1 MSNAYVPGVNFGLAG
16 YRARVANGP
25 SVLLA
30 TIFWLLAA
38 LCFEEGARN
47 QTYVLFGLGA
57 VLGILGLMIPL
68 SLKVANQWER
78 AVVLRLGKLQAIRG
92 PGVFFIIPVI
102 DEVSSW
108 LDQRIQ
114 TTEFNA
120 EQALSKDTVP
130 VDVDA
135 VVFWQIHDAERAA
148 LEITDYRSA
157 IARVAQ
163 TSLREM
169 VGSSLLSSLLSDR
182 KRGDELLREE
192 IGRKTADWGVT
203 AISVEIRDIG
213 VPTAL
218 QDAMSREAQA
228 QREAAAR
235 IHLGQA
241 EQQVAIKFVEAAEI
255 YARSPA
261 ALQLRAMNI
270 IYETTKERGATI
282 LMPTAMVDAMNPG
295 GIVALAGLAASQT
308 ARPDDEP
315 QGGAAT
321 PAPAATGPRASPKR
335 RR

>member
-1 MSNAYVPGVNFGLAG
+1 MSNIYPPAMNLPGMRLRGANAPAGLLSVLILIAAILTGAQGARSGVFGLLWLAG
-16 YRARVANGP
+16 F
-25 SVLLA
+25 LL
-30 TIFWLLAA
+30 IVAA
-38 LCFEEGARN
+38 LVPMA
-47 QTYVLFGLGA
+47 
-57 VLGILGLMIPL
+57 
-68 SLKVANQWER
+68 LKMANQWER
-78 AVVLRLGKLQAIRG
+78 AVVLRMGKLQAVRG
-92 PGVFFIIPVI
+92 PGMFLIIPFI

-135 VVFWQIHDAERAA
+135 VVFWQIHDPERAA

-157 IARVAQ
+157 ISRVAQ

-182 KRGDELLREE
+182 KHGDEALREE

-213 VPTAL
+213 VPAAL

-241 EQQVAIKFVEAAEI
+241 ELAVAQRFVEAADI
-255 YARSPA
+255 YARSPT

-295 GIVALAGLAASQT
+295 GVLGLVQAA
-308 ARPDDEP
+308 
-315 QGGAAT
+315 
-321 PAPAATGPRASPKR
+321 AATGKP
-335 RR
+335 

>member
-1 MSNAYVPGVNFGLAG
+1 MSNAYGPGVTFNLQG
-16 YRARVANGP
+16 YRARGSSGP
-25 SVLLA
+25 AVLLA
-30 TIFWLLAA
+30 TVFWILAA
-38 LCFEEGARN
+38 LSFEEGAREHEIW
-47 QTYVLFGLGA
+47 LFGVGVVLA
-57 VLGILGLMIPL
+57 VLGLLTPL
-68 SLKVANQWER
+68 SLKIANQWER
-78 AVVLRLGKLQAIRG
+78 AVVLRLGRLQSIQG
-92 PGVFFIIPVI
+92 PGVFFILPVI
-102 DEVSSW
+102 DDVATW

-148 LEITDYRSA
+148 LEIADYRSA
-157 IARVAQ
+157 IARVSQ

-169 VGSSLLSSLLSDR
+169 VGSSLLSTLLADR
-182 KRGDELLREE
+182 KRGDEQLREE
-192 IGRKTADWGVT
+192 IARKTGEWGISV
-203 AISVEIRDIG
+203 ISVEIRDIG
-213 VPTAL
+213 VPSGL

-241 EQQVAIKFVEAAEI
+241 EQEVAAKFVEAAEI

-270 IYETTKERGATI
+270 IYETTKERGATV
-282 LMPTAMVDAMNPG
+282 LMPSAMVDAMNPG

-315 QGGAAT
+315 TAAQ
-321 PAPAATGPRASPKR
+321 PQPAATGPRATPR